1 MALSGLQ
8 THRAST
14 TAFDLGVGR
23 GRHGFMSPTSAS
35 ASDRAR
41 HAQREAADPAVSAWV
56 AANAGTGKTQV
67 LTDRILRLLLAGTR
81 PERILA
87 LTYTKTAAA
96 EMSKRVFD
104 RLSAWVTIADP
115 DLDAA
120 LVDLMGRA
128 ALPLERTR
136 ARQLFASAI
145 ETPGGL
151 KVQTIH
157 AFCEQLLQRFP
168 LEAGVPPGF
177 SILDDRTS
185 AELREAA
192 ITAVLTD
199 AAAQPMSSR
208 GRALTTIVAYAV
220 DDTFDA
226 LVRTALDRRDWLSAM
241 TRLDDT
247 GQEADAHYRRLL
259 DVPLQASRG
268 DLVGAAVA
276 AFDIAQAQSAR
287 DILSAGGAREIMYAE
302 KLAAVV
308 QAKTDA
314 DRLAALRALCLTGTR
329 TPREPSVNKATA
341 EQFPTLK
348 ERLIEMRDRFIAG
361 EQRVRALD
369 LVEATL
375 ALATIASAVTGHY
388 TRAKLQRAA
397 LDFDDLIR
405 KAQSLL
411 AGPAIEG
418 SAAQWVLFKLDGGL
432 DHVLV
437 DEAQDTSR
445 AQWSLIESL
454 AAEFYAGGSR
464 DDILRTLFAVGDE
477 KQSIYGFQG
486 AAPEMFDAMGRAF
499 AAQADAAGKAMRRVP
514 LNVSFRTTAPVLAAV
529 DHVFADRTRTP
540 GLTARDEP
548 IQHVAHRAL
557 QAGPVSDPWRPLSEA
572 TAPSPLRRLADRI
585 ADTIAG
591 WLARGERLAS
601 EDRPIRAGD
610 ILVLVA
616 KRRPFAPAMVAAL
629 KARDIPVAGAD
640 RLRLTDQIGVQDLI
654 ALGDFLVLPEDD
666 LALATILKSPLFGLD
681 DDALLALAPK
691 RKGTLWQALLKRAET
706 DVFFVDAAT
715 RLKAWRSEADFLP
728 PYEFYAGLLDRENG
742 ALRRRLL
749 ERLGAE
755 ASDPLDE
762 FLTLALQYDEQEPPS
777 LQGFLTWL
785 RGADP
790 EIKRDMDQG
799 RNEVRVMTVHGA
811 KGLEAPIVFLPDTCG
826 SGRGRGNVLIE
837 AQDTPAGVAETRYW
851 PVKGTS
857 DLPALKASKAVEAER
872 EANER
877 NRLLYVALT
886 RPRDRLYI
894 AGFTANDP
902 AKLPAACWYRTIEA
916 GLAGHL
922 TAVEAPHGRVRR
934 LEQLQSGR
942 IEKPR
947 HNAGADLVSASRPA
961 WASRPAPKEA
971 TLSVPLA
978 PSRLA
983 PLESDDNGDALE
995 RPISRA
1001 TEPQVLPPGVSSDTR
1016 RFLRGTLTHALL
1028 EHLPGLPATTWD
1040 KAAERFLATRG
1051 KELTAGVRRTIA
1063 AETLAIL
1070 RHETFAVLFGPD
1082 SQAEVPLVAEI
1093 PRPNGDG
1100 PPLKIFGQIDRLA
1113 RDGDVVRLIDYKTNR
1128 PPPTNEADVAE
1139 VYLLQLAA
1147 YRLAL
1152 GRIYPG
1158 CQVACAILWTDGARL
1173 MEIASARLDE
1183 ATVRLWGLESI
1194 RRV

>member
-1 MALSGLQ
+1 MP
-8 THRAST
+8 
-14 TAFDLGVGR
+14 FDPRVGR
-23 GRHGFMSPTSAS
+23 GRDGGMIATPAT

-104 RLSAWVTIADP
+104 RLSAWVTMADE
-115 DLDAA
+115 DLDRA

-136 ARQLFASAI
+136 ARQLFAAAI

-199 AAAQPMSSR
+199 AAAQPKSSR

-220 DDTFDA
+220 DDAFDQ
-226 LVRTALDRRDWLSAM
+226 LVRTALERRDWLAAL
-241 TRLDDT
+241 TLLDDT
-247 GQEADAHYRRLL
+247 GLEAEAHYRRLL
-259 DVPLQASRG
+259 DVPLQVSR
-268 DLVGAAVA
+268 DKLVEAAIA
-276 AFDIAQAQSAR
+276 AFDVTQAQSAR
-287 DILSAGGAREIMYAE
+287 DILAAGGAREIMYAE

-308 QAKTDA
+308 QAKSDVG
-314 DRLAALRALCLTGTR
+314 RLEALRGLCLTGTR
-329 TPREPSVNKATA
+329 APREPSVNKATA
-341 EQFPTLK
+341 EQFPALK
-348 ERLIEMRDRFIAG
+348 EKLAAMRDRFIAG

-369 LVEATL
+369 LIEATL

-411 AGPAIEG
+411 EGPAIEG

-445 AQWSLIESL
+445 AQWSLIEAL

-464 DDILRTLFAVGDE
+464 DEILRTLFAVGDE

-499 AAQADAAGKAMRRVP
+499 AAQANAAGRAMKRVP
-514 LNVSFRTTAPVLAAV
+514 LNVSFRTTVPVLAAV
-529 DHVFADRTRTP
+529 DYVFADRGRTP

-548 IQHVAHRAL
+548 IHHVAHRAL
-557 QAGPVSDPWRPLSEA
+557 AAGLVELWPIETADAAPVADPWRPLAEA
-572 TAPSPLRRLADRI
+572 TTPSPMRRLADRI

-728 PYEFYAGLLDRENG
+728 PYEFFAGLLERENG

-826 SGRGRGNVLIE
+826 SGRGRGSALVE

-857 DLPALKASKAVEAER
+857 DLPAVKASKAVEAER

-886 RPRDRLYI
+886 RPRDRLYV
-894 AGFTANDP
+894 AGFTAKDP
-902 AKLPAACWYRTIEA
+902 AKLPSSCWYRTIEA
-916 GLAGHL
+916 GLAAHL
-922 TAVEAPHGRVRR
+922 VVVDVPHGRVRR
-934 LEQLQSGR
+934 LEQLQRGQ

-947 HNAGADLVSASRPA
+947 HDAGADLVSASRPD

-983 PLESDDNGDALE
+983 PLESDENGDALE
-995 RPISRA
+995 RPA
-1001 TEPQVLPPGVSSDTR
+1001 TPTAEPQVLPPGVSSDTR

-1028 EHLPGLPATTWD
+1028 EHLPGLPAATWD
-1040 KAAERFLATRG
+1040 KAAQRFLATRG

-1093 PRPNGDG
+1093 PRPHGDG

-1128 PPPTNEADVAE
+1128 PPPTDEADVAE

-1158 CQVACAILWTDGARL
+1158 CEVACAILWTDGARL
-1173 MEIASARLDE
+1173 MEIASTRLDE
-1183 ATVRLWGLESI
+1183 ATQRLWALESI